1 MRIGHGITP
10 QIGQDIFDER
20 QDFAVIADGRVI
32 QELLQDSDALT
43 QEVVYLI
50 AEALRRLPG
59 LKGYEA
65 VEDVFHFFIALF
77 QDSVLL
83 GQFPV
88 QAMKGRHIGCR
99 NLPARLAA
107 EADRAP
113 LQEPGL
119 AGIPTKEQIPALAFH
134 GKAGAI
140 ATKGQEMPE
149 DVGIAD
155 DCADELFHDGIHGK
169 VDQHRLALFPADED
183 SFIKAVY
190 GRLDGAGRQT
200 LLILVVSPWKDA
212 DQAPGQ
218 TNQGQDQRAW
228 QPVIEN
234 GQQQDRRC
242 QNPEAACLTVMDPV
256 HSTCRPGQG
265 GAVAPE
271 IRRFVVDDTIQ
282 AVRVDFIQNSR
293 HRHKQEQAAPFQ
305 AFAAELAKLGLRHEV
320 IIEDAVS

>member
-1 MRIGHGITP
+1 M
-10 QIGQDIFDER
+10 
-20 QDFAVIADGRVI
+20 
-32 QELLQDSDALT
+32 L
-43 QEVVYLI
+43 
-50 AEALRRLPG
+50 ALRTT
-59 LKGYEA
+59 
-65 VEDVFHFFIALF
+65 V
-77 QDSVLL
+77 
-83 GQFPV
+83 
-88 QAMKGRHIGCR
+88 
-99 NLPARLAA
+99 
-107 EADRAP
+107 
-113 LQEPGL
+113 
-119 AGIPTKEQIPALAFH
+119 PTSCSMTAYMVKLTST
-134 GKAGAI
+134 GS
-140 ATKGQEMPE
+140 
-149 DVGIAD
+149 
-155 DCADELFHDGIHGK
+155 
-169 VDQHRLALFPADED
+169 LFPADED

-228 QPVIEN
+228 QPVIED

-242 QNPEAACLTVMDPV
+242 QNPEAACLTVVDPV
-256 HSTCRPGQG
+256 HSACRPGQG
-265 GAVAPE
+265 RTVAPE